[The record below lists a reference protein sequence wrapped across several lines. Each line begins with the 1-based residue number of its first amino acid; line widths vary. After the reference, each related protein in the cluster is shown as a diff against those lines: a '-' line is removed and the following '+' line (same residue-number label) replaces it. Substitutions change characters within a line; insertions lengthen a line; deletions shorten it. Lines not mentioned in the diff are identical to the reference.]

1 MVNSTFLC
9 RALYHEELARADI
22 PTTDL
27 PEPLQELILR
37 YHLASRALKEADA
50 GTQQRLLP
58 ILARTDA
65 VIAAAIHELYPPIA
79 EPAKVDKV
87 KLLSLKAKALRLK
100 LQ

>member
-1 MVNSTFLC
+1 MVNSTFLY

-22 PTTDL
+22 PTTNL

-37 YHLASRALKEADA
+37 YHLASRALKEADTV
-50 GTQQRLLP
+50 TQQRLLP
-58 ILARTDA
+58 ILAKTDA
-65 VIAAAIHELYPPIA
+65 VIAAAIHELYPPAA
-79 EPAKVDKV
+79 EPVKVDKV